1 MDYAPVG
8 ANLVDACAPAIADTV
23 FFRIGR
29 VTVQQCFHFRTSK
42 FLTRSSTFRTL
53 PGQRT
58 MLKSDVSV
66 SLTSSDEYRYRSYTV
81 EVRFIMLS
89 ATSRGQ
95 RLCPV
100 TTTTPRSAFSAV
112 LLTALASICSH
123 TAFAQMEH
131 RNAVVHTQ
139 QMATAAPAAAAA
151 AAAPNPDCTLILPE
165 HPLTA
170 KGLATPFQ
178 LTATDPNGG
187 PCNEANT
194 AQSAF
199 VEAAVFNPA
208 NSQISIY
215 HPLVIDMGTKPAIA
229 PVVPTLPANATV
241 ALWIGFNGD
250 NLTLTAADPN
260 TLSSAKCVNG
270 LPGSIFTQISYCN
283 APAFFNLADNAAIN
297 GTIKVPALATAK
309 DGQTCP
315 TIRSFSIVD
324 QDQSDNTDTLYLAT
338 SSGTTAQNTK
348 ANIKALQGATTLV
361 NPGDNALF
369 SYFVA
374 PAIGCTPWLMPS
386 LDDPGQMVPSEAVN
400 ELQAHLLQKTPVA
413 RVPGGDPM
421 AEFAG
426 EPDLSKDNLYRAGV
440 DQPAATYQTFQT
452 APYCREMLRA
462 LPKMALDQKMES
474 NFASLAPAAANN
486 TFTFLAQRWVASWQL
501 LNCQSLINL
510 AAPISLTTNAN
521 TGVVTAA
528 TINTTKLNSEIS
540 SIAGSLDSDNAI
552 YSN

>member
-1 MDYAPVG
+1 MSYAMS
-8 ANLVDACAPAIADTV
+8 
-23 FFRIGR
+23 REQR
-29 VTVQQCFHFRTSK
+29 
-42 FLTRSSTFRTL
+42 RSPTPTL
-53 PGQRT
+53 R
-58 MLKSDVSV
+58 
-66 SLTSSDEYRYRSYTV
+66 
-81 EVRFIMLS
+81 
-89 ATSRGQ
+89 
-95 RLCPV
+95 
-100 TTTTPRSAFSAV
+100 PRSALSAV
-112 LLTALASICSH
+112 LLATLVSVCSH
-123 TAFAQMEH
+123 TALAQMEH
-131 RNAVVHTQ
+131 RNAVVHQQ
-139 QMATAAPAAAAA
+139 QMSSAAPAAAAAAA
-151 AAAPNPDCTLILPE
+151 AAAPNPDCTLIVPE

-170 KGLATPFQ
+170 TGLATPFQ

-215 HPLVIDMGTKPAIA
+215 HPLVIDQGTKPAAA
-229 PVVPTLPANATV
+229 PVVPTLPANAIV

-250 NLTLTAADPN
+250 NLTLASADPHN
-260 TLSSAKCVNG
+260 LSNANCTNG
-270 LPGSIFTQISYCN
+270 LPGSIFTQVSFCN
-283 APAFFNLADNAAIN
+283 APAFFNVANNAAIN
-297 GTIKVPALATAK
+297 GTLKVPALATSK

-315 TIRSFSIVD
+315 TIRSFSIID

-338 SSGTTAQNTK
+338 SKGTTAQKTK
-348 ANIKALQGATTLV
+348 ANTASLKGAATLL
-361 NPGDNALF
+361 NPGDNSLF

-386 LDDPGQMVPSEAVN
+386 LDDPGQMVPSQAVN

-413 RVPGGDPM
+413 RVPGRDPM
-421 AEFAG
+421 VEFAG
-426 EPDLSKDNLYRAGV
+426 QPDLYKDNLYRASV
-440 DQPAATYQTFQT
+440 DQPSASTQTYQT

-462 LPKMALDQKMES
+462 LPKMVLDQKMES

-501 LNCQSLINL
+501 LDCQSLINI
-510 AAPISLTTNAN
+510 APPITLTTDAN

-528 TINTTKLNSEIS
+528 TINTKTMNSDIA
-540 SIAGSLDSDNAI
+540 SIAGSLDSDNSI

>member
-1 MDYAPVG
+1 MSYAMS
-8 ANLVDACAPAIADTV
+8 
-23 FFRIGR
+23 REQR
-29 VTVQQCFHFRTSK
+29 
-42 FLTRSSTFRTL
+42 RSPTPTPR
-53 PGQRT
+53 
-58 MLKSDVSV
+58 
-66 SLTSSDEYRYRSYTV
+66 
-81 EVRFIMLS
+81 
-89 ATSRGQ
+89 
-95 RLCPV
+95 
-100 TTTTPRSAFSAV
+100 PRSALSAA
-112 LLTALASICSH
+112 LLATLVSVCSH
-123 TAFAQMEH
+123 TALAQMEH
-131 RNAVVHTQ
+131 RNAAVHQQ
-139 QMATAAPAAAAA
+139 QMSSAAPAAAAAAA
-151 AAAPNPDCTLILPE
+151 AAAPNPDCTLIVPE

-170 KGLATPFQ
+170 TGLATPFQ

-215 HPLVIDMGTKPAIA
+215 HPLVIDQGTKPAAA
-229 PVVPTLPANATV
+229 PVVPTLPANAIV

-250 NLTLTAADPN
+250 NLTLASADPHN
-260 TLSSAKCVNG
+260 LSNANCTNG
-270 LPGSIFTQISYCN
+270 LPGSIFTQVSFCN
-283 APAFFNLADNAAIN
+283 ASAFFNVANNAAIN
-297 GTIKVPALATAK
+297 GTLKVPALATSK

-315 TIRSFSIVD
+315 TIRSFSIID

-338 SSGTTAQNTK
+338 SKGTTAQKTK
-348 ANIKALQGATTLV
+348 ANTAALKGAATLL
-361 NPGDNALF
+361 NPGDNSLF

-386 LDDPGQMVPSEAVN
+386 LDDPGQMVPSQAVN

-421 AEFAG
+421 VEFAG
-426 EPDLSKDNLYRAGV
+426 QPDLYKDNLYRAGV
-440 DQPAATYQTFQT
+440 DQPSASTQTYQT

-462 LPKMALDQKMES
+462 LPKMVLDQKMES

-501 LNCQSLINL
+501 LDCQSLINI
-510 AAPISLTTNAN
+510 APPITLTTNAN

-528 TINTTKLNSEIS
+528 TINTNKMNSDIA
-540 SIAGSLDSDNAI
+540 SIAGSLDSDNSI